1 MQTGG
6 DIMGDY
12 SSSIKK
18 LNDELLAFI
27 NRYEIL
33 DDKDPITNQVLKR
46 FKKQINSHNTTSNQ
60 FVDILS
66 KHQKNFDES
75 YKSIYAHHDIEI
87 NKINALL
94 DYSLEVI
101 NDKYV
106 KKINHLKEEI
116 SKIKK
121 DRERKIYE
129 LNQDIEFFFISSD
142 QRASIFE
149 SEYEENVRRF
159 DYQIQNAKETYNQ
172 SIDDHNIMLET
183 NLEALKLEHEEALKS
198 FDESTAGIIDRL
210 NLQMEKTKL
219 ELDEVTNKL
228 MHVRTQSKEKMR
240 QESVMLNEQ
249 IHEILTDKNKS
260 VVNARERY
268 TKALNDSSNE
278 KEKKRQDY
286 QTSSQKILKD
296 FVFNMTS
303 LDEYLNN
310 YKTNYNKAIDDEKR
324 KLQYKLLELYKKEEN
339 DIKNILANGLSIND
353 DYDKYTKKLIKNR
366 NKEYHKLANQ
376 YKGQQDKQ
384 LINYEMLYEKELE
397 QSRCNK
403 TIMDIERSHSLKI
416 INEKEQ
422 SDNKYYQELS
432 NVYENDMNYIIK
444 VSNMKYNQKANMLK
458 CQSRIRLKG
467 YEKDLDISEAN
478 FQKKIEMI
486 RSSLEKLELE
496 KKGAL
501 DLNVLVH
508 KHENDQYNSKINN
521 LSVNTL
527 LEIEKCKLLDQYNL
541 RQYQQNILNTKTN
554 LLYSKKKLEI
564 ENQQF
569 ETLTKI
575 TMKKIKNELQ
585 RDLISTAYKIR
596 EEQILE
602 DLDKKI
608 QNRNSQY
615 AIDSKNHNALYERFK
630 GEIRTIHQILSTFV
644 LLIKDAEAFIT
655 RLLSTFLNSVSV
667 RPEYMNIIRIF
678 INDFLNIVLDY
689 FKNLVIDLNENE
701 SRVINRRLDFEEKF
715 KFKVYYNDLVQN
727 YENDRKKLLAKRK
740 SINDTLDNYVK
751 TVDSFKNRIYN
762 IENQNN
768 LIKGKILTHTGDKNQ
783 KNTLIAELNNNKL
796 RINDFQKKIDD
807 INGFKEILEKD
818 NKQIINDLKD
828 IDNEYNKRVNEI
840 KKMQYNSAISYY
852 TLRNDITKATSIII
866 DRAESLI
873 EEIQDNPINYY
884 NLNGTINYYRNKL
897 NKFNTSICKNLYNI
911 INIFNEKTSKAIK
924 KEKSLL
930 IFKFKNDIDHI
941 HNKARIQLDNNQYEF
956 DKKISAQMLEYRHLE
971 AEYNEKEKYFNQ
983 MLKDNDTQYNIDVNE
998 ILDNKKKSLTRFY
1011 NEFNAMCE
1019 NTSGIN
1025 TTFNHE
1031 MHDLKQIF
1039 QQNKVALSKN
1049 VVNESNII
1057 SNNLEEFIKAK
1068 DEIINHLP
1076 QATKFQFQQLNKET
1090 REINS
1095 QIEADLRNEKML
1107 FNTERR
1113 NIQKNITRIQEAL
1126 NQTLVE
1132 NEIEYQRDIIK
1143 EKKNHAIQI
1152 KHIENNYKFS

>member
-6 DIMGDY
+6 DIMSNY

-18 LNDELLAFI
+18 LNDDLLAFI

-33 DDKDPITNQVLKR
+33 DDKDPITNQLLKR

-60 FVDILS
+60 FVDILN
-66 KHQKNFDES
+66 KHQKNFDDLFRNLYS
-75 YKSIYAHHDIEI
+75 HHDLEI
-87 NKINALL
+87 DKINALL
-94 DYSLEVI
+94 DFSLEVI

-106 KKINHLKEEI
+106 KKINLLKEEI

-121 DRERKIYE
+121 DRERKINE
-129 LNQDIEFFFISSD
+129 LQQDIEFFYISSD
-142 QRASIFE
+142 QRASMFD

-172 SIDDHNIMLET
+172 SIDEHN
-183 NLEALKLEHEEALKS
+183 LKLETALENLKSEHEDALKA
-198 FDESTAGIIDRL
+198 FDESTAGIIERL
-210 NLQMEKTKL
+210 NRQVEKTKL
-219 ELDEVTNKL
+219 ELEEVTSKL
-228 MHVRTQSKEKMR
+228 MYVRTQSKEKMR
-240 QESVMLNEQ
+240 QESVTLNEQ
-249 IHEILTDKNKS
+249 IHDILTDKNKS

-286 QTSSQKILKD
+286 QLDSQRILKD

-310 YKTNYNKAIDDEKR
+310 YKNNYNKAIDDEKR
-324 KLQYKLLELYKKEEN
+324 KLQYRLLELSKKEEN
-339 DIKNILANGLSIND
+339 DIKHILANGYSINN
-353 DYDKYTKKLIKNR
+353 DYDKYTKKLIRNR

-376 YKGQQDKQ
+376 YKLQQDKQ
-384 LINYEMLYEKELE
+384 LVNYELLYEKELE

-403 TIMDIERSHSLKI
+403 TLMDIERSHSLKV

-486 RSSLEKLELE
+486 RSSISKLELE
-496 KKGAL
+496 IKGAI
-501 DLNVLVH
+501 DLNELVH
-508 KHENDQYNSKINN
+508 KHENDEYNSKINN

-564 ENQQF
+564 ENEQF

-575 TMKKIKNELQ
+575 NMKKIKNELQ

-596 EEQILE
+596 EEQLLE

-608 QNRNSQY
+608 QNRNTQY
-615 AIDSKNHNALYERFK
+615 EIDSKNHNALYERFK

-644 LLIKDAEAFIT
+644 LLIKDTEAFIT

-667 RPEYMNIIRIF
+667 RPEYMNIIKIF
-678 INDFLNIVLDY
+678 IKDFLNIVLEY
-689 FKNLVIDLNENE
+689 FKSLVIDLNENE
-701 SRVINRRLDFEEKF
+701 SMVINRRLDFEEKF
-715 KFKVYYNDLVQN
+715 KFKVYYNDLVSN
-727 YENDRKKLLAKRK
+727 YENDRKKLLAKKK
-740 SINDTLDNYVK
+740 SINDTLDNYLK

-768 LIKGKILTHTGDKNQ
+768 LIKGKILTHVGDKEQ
-783 KNTLIAELNNNKL
+783 KNTLIAELNNNRL

-818 NKQIINDLKD
+818 NKLIINDLKD
-828 IDNEYNKRVNEI
+828 IDNEYNRRVNEI

-852 TLRNDITKATSIII
+852 TLRNDITKATSVII
-866 DRAESLI
+866 DKAVVLI
-873 EEIQDNPINYY
+873 EEIQENPINYY

-897 NKFNTSICKNLYNI
+897 NKFNTAICKDLYNI
-911 INIFNEKTSKAIK
+911 VNVFNEKTCKAIK

-930 IFKFKNDIDHI
+930 IIKFKNDIDHI
-941 HNKARIQLDNNQYEF
+941 YNKARIQLDNNKYEF
-956 DKKISAQMLEYRHLE
+956 DKKLNAQMLEYRHLE
-971 AEYNEKEKYFNQ
+971 AEYNDEERKYNQ
-983 MLKDNDTQYNIDVNE
+983 ILKDHDAQYNSDINE

-1019 NTSGIN
+1019 NKNGIN
-1025 TTFNHE
+1025 YTFSNE
-1031 MHDLKQIF
+1031 VSELKQLF
-1039 QQNKVALSKN
+1039 QQSKVSLSKN

-1057 SNNLEEFIKAK
+1057 SNNLEEFIKSK

-1076 QATKFQFQQLNKET
+1076 SATKFQFQQLNKET

-1095 QIEADLRNEKML
+1095 QIEADLRTEKIL
-1107 FNTERR
+1107 FNSERR
-1113 NIQKNITRIQEAL
+1113 NIQKNITRIQENL
-1126 NQTLVE
+1126 NQTLIE
-1132 NEIEYQRDIIK
+1132 HEEEYQRDIIK